1 MLRRNTQKSFLSLLL
16 ILNLTLDVVL
26 ITLKKVFDSYMQW
39 IASMRQSR
47 AVAQVQVPI
56 SPSGIRTSEPALE

>member
-1 MLRRNTQKSFLSLLL
+1 MTCVVWWLYKNYHRC
-16 ILNLTLDVVL
+16 LDVVL

-47 AVAQVQVPI
+47 AVAQVKVPI